1 MVCRQQM
8 GTWEHVLP
16 LFVPGYTVLFPTCS
30 DNVLNVPLCGYT
42 CTRILYPV
50 TNSVPTY
57 LRLERPRRRGRSKRP
72 GTLFVT
78 GYNMRVHTAN
88 CYPTFPTFD
97 APNKSRRF
105 FLFPRGY
112 MRVPVY
118 PTYPVAKG
126 HFWPAQKCCTIWALY
141 RINRPSR
148 PLREKSVELLRTTR
162 LHASDH
168 VSSVASYLSFPFTS
182 SKVGFPT
189 STRLQPADATCV
201 IADNHHRK
209 ISLISALMV
218 LMKSYKFWC

>member
-1 MVCRQQM
+1 M

-57 LRLERPRRRGRSKRP
+57 LRLERPRRRGHSKRP

-97 APNKSRRF
+97 APNKSQHF

-126 HFWPAQKCCTIWALY
+126 IYAW
-141 RINRPSR
+141 
-148 PLREKSVELLRTTR
+148 RE
-162 LHASDH
+162 
-168 VSSVASYLSFPFTS
+168 
-182 SKVGFPT
+182 
-189 STRLQPADATCV
+189 
-201 IADNHHRK
+201 I
-209 ISLISALMV
+209 IIIIIIM
-218 LMKSYKFWC
+218 

>member
-1 MVCRQQM
+1 M

-97 APNKSRRF
+97 APNKSQLF

-126 HFWPAQKCCTIWALY
+126 ILWSIILNGGCVLGVVQSWTSAQPQEEVASAPEEGDLKAYITMVLGKEVVSKCATIWRKKPGEVCQYHEHMAGLWEDNQPHLVGREQECQWSTPPPPAQYTPGVY
-141 RINRPSR
+141 
-148 PLREKSVELLRTTR
+148 
-162 LHASDH
+162 
-168 VSSVASYLSFPFTS
+168 
-182 SKVGFPT
+182 
-189 STRLQPADATCV
+189 
-201 IADNHHRK
+201 
-209 ISLISALMV
+209 
-218 LMKSYKFWC
+218 